1 MSTKVIDGWYPSNA
15 SLLITRLSNILS
27 IKLGDT
33 LYLVLGKPDRSGID
47 LKEDWDSVVLSL
59 VVRLSN
65 SSSTNSEVTLY
76 RVAGNLE
83 KFGTKL
89 LCLFFG

>member
-33 LYLVLGKPDRSGID
+33 LYFTLDKPDRSGVD
-47 LKEDWDSVVLSL
+47 LKEDWGSVVLSL
-59 VVRLSN
+59 IVRLSN
-65 SSSTNSEVTLY
+65 SSSTNSEDTLY
-76 RVAGNLE
+76 WVLGNSE
-83 KFGTKL
+83 DSGADL
-89 LCLFFG
+89 LCLLF